1 MQRKITKGRPWR
13 PGELGRAD
21 DTCMEHRPI
30 KTSPGAQEFPAWD
43 RVRSSGALIVVSSLP
58 PTFWVTLGES
68 VPPRQRCCGKA
79 EHQNPPFLLCFLLF
93 FEHSEQVFNPPCL
106 HTLCE
111 HVGRPGMLT
120 VCAGD
125 HQAFPGLPVAAIA

>member
-68 VPPRQRCCGKA
+68 VPPRQRCCGKSRA
-79 EHQNPPFLLCFLLF
+79 PKPTIFALFPPFF
-93 FEHSEQVFNPPCL
+93 
-106 HTLCE
+106 
-111 HVGRPGMLT
+111 
-120 VCAGD
+120 
-125 HQAFPGLPVAAIA
+125 

>member
-21 DTCMEHRPI
+21 DTCMEHIPI
-30 KTSPGAQEFPAWD
+30 KNSPGAQEFPAWD

-68 VPPRQRCCGKA
+68 VPPRQRRCGKSRA
-79 EHQNPPFLLCFLLF
+79 PKPTIFALFPPFF
-93 FEHSEQVFNPPCL
+93 
-106 HTLCE
+106 
-111 HVGRPGMLT
+111 
-120 VCAGD
+120 
-125 HQAFPGLPVAAIA
+125 